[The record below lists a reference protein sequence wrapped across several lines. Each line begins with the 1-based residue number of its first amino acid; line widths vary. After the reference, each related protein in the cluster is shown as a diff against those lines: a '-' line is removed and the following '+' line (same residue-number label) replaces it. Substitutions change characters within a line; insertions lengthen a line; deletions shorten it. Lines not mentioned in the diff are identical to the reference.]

1 MQGEKAKWR
10 RGKLKLPPIPEPE
23 IDGVTGEILN
33 AYSVISRSRLYAG
46 MAGVPLPISLH
57 DIERFLSA
65 RPLLIDRDE
74 FDAAIFALDNA
85 WREEW
90 VMNQKTGAIVN

>member
-1 MQGEKAKWR
+1 M
-10 RGKLKLPPIPEPE
+10 
-23 IDGVTGEILN
+23 TGEILN

-46 MAGVPLPISLH
+46 MAGAPLPISLH

-85 WREEW
+85 WREQW
-90 VMNQKTGAIVN
+90 VMNQKTGTIVN

>member
-1 MQGEKAKWR
+1 
-10 RGKLKLPPIPEPE
+10 
-23 IDGVTGEILN
+23 
-33 AYSVISRSRLYAG
+33 
-46 MAGVPLPISLH
+46 MAGAPLPISLH

-85 WREEW
+85 WREQW
-90 VMNQKTGAIVN
+90 VMNQKTGTIVN

>member
-1 MQGEKAKWR
+1 M
-10 RGKLKLPPIPEPE
+10 
-23 IDGVTGEILN
+23 EILN

-46 MAGVPLPISLH
+46 MAGAPLPISLH
-57 DIERFLSA
+57 DIECFLSA

-85 WREEW
+85 WREQCAKE
-90 VMNQKTGAIVN
+90 QKRNSKKK

>member
-1 MQGEKAKWR
+1 M
-10 RGKLKLPPIPEPE
+10 
-23 IDGVTGEILN
+23 TGEILN

>member
-1 MQGEKAKWR
+1 MTR
-10 RGKLKLPPIPEPE
+10 
-23 IDGVTGEILN
+23 EILN

>member
-1 MQGEKAKWR
+1 
-10 RGKLKLPPIPEPE
+10 
-23 IDGVTGEILN
+23 
-33 AYSVISRSRLYAG
+33 

-85 WREEW
+85 WRKQWAQE
-90 VMNQKTGAIVN
+90 QKRKDNKN

>member
-1 MQGEKAKWR
+1 M
-10 RGKLKLPPIPEPE
+10 
-23 IDGVTGEILN
+23 TGEILN

-85 WREEW
+85 WRKQWAQE
-90 VMNQKTGAIVN
+90 QKRKDNKN